1 MMIAALDLPDK
12 IAATGAP
19 FGDHTGFRNAVIQ
32 SSRGGAAS
40 SFSARLAPMCPM
52 TSGLPLNKQTISEAV
67 ALGICAIAEAKCSAQ
82 CLARG
87 GACSMSFLNQ
97 ATLHQVNASY
107 GYIAIFGIILLESA
121 GIPLP
126 GETIL
131 IGAAVYAGSH
141 QMLDLRLII
150 ATAAGAAILGDNIG
164 YWLGRTLGRKA
175 LLRWGRL
182 IGLDQRKLDL
192 GEYLFLRHGGK
203 IVFLGRFVAVLRVF
217 AAVLAGANRFPPLP
231 FLLFNVL
238 GGIAWAV
245 AFGTGGFLLGQSFHR
260 VAGPF
265 GWLTLAAAAIALLLI
280 WRYYKRHEERLLTD
294 AERELA
300 LRRQGRP

>member
-1 MMIAALDLPDK
+1 M
-12 IAATGAP
+12 
-19 FGDHTGFRNAVIQ
+19 
-32 SSRGGAAS
+32 
-40 SFSARLAPMCPM
+40 
-52 TSGLPLNKQTISEAV
+52 
-67 ALGICAIAEAKCSAQ
+67 
-82 CLARG
+82 
-87 GACSMSFLNQ
+87 
-97 ATLHQVNASY
+97 
-107 GYIAIFGIILLESA
+107 LESA

-141 QMLDLRLII
+141 QTLDLRLII

-217 AAVLAGANRFPPLP
+217 AAVLAGADRFPPLQ

-238 GGIAWAV
+238 GGIALAV

>member
-1 MMIAALDLPDK
+1 
-12 IAATGAP
+12 
-19 FGDHTGFRNAVIQ
+19 
-32 SSRGGAAS
+32 
-40 SFSARLAPMCPM
+40 
-52 TSGLPLNKQTISEAV
+52 
-67 ALGICAIAEAKCSAQ
+67 
-82 CLARG
+82 
-87 GACSMSFLNQ
+87 MSFLNQ
-97 ATLHQVNASY
+97 ATLDQVNASY

-141 QMLDLRLII
+141 QTLDLRLII

-217 AAVLAGANRFPPLP
+217 AAVLAGADRFPPLQ

>member
-1 MMIAALDLPDK
+1 
-12 IAATGAP
+12 
-19 FGDHTGFRNAVIQ
+19 
-32 SSRGGAAS
+32 
-40 SFSARLAPMCPM
+40 
-52 TSGLPLNKQTISEAV
+52 
-67 ALGICAIAEAKCSAQ
+67 
-82 CLARG
+82 
-87 GACSMSFLNQ
+87 MSFLNQ
-97 ATLHQVNASY
+97 ATLDQVIASY

-141 QMLDLRLII
+141 QTLDIRFII

-175 LLRWGRL
+175 LLRWGHL

-192 GEYLFLRHGGK
+192 CEYLFLRHGGK

-217 AAVLAGANRFPPLP
+217 AAVLAGANRFPPLQ

-260 VAGPF
+260 VAGPVR
-265 GWLTLAAAAIALLLI
+265 WLTLAAAAIALLLI
-280 WRYYKRHEERLLTD
+280 WRYYKRHEEQLLRD